1 LDKGYSL
8 KILYA
13 EDNLEI
19 ASLFLEIL
27 NENFPEFKVFHV
39 DNGKKAIDY
48 LQSDIFDLVIT
59 DYTMPEVNGGEVLNY
74 MLDNNREEPF
84 ILITGEKIK
93 LLPEFKGKT
102 PTDKMKFLNKPVDED
117 VIVQTIARMLNLT
130 DHLQEEGSSITKD
143 NDFIGIEISRITNLN
158 SAPCDFFLRL
168 NESKLIKVIN
178 RNGIELQDIVNKY
191 DSKGV
196 SKLYVVQSDLEV
208 LNDSLTKRIEI
219 ALDSKEELST
229 SSRVAL
235 AGDAIIT
242 VQENLLNFGIKE
254 DFVNH
259 ANKIVDHV
267 LATYSMVEGMNN
279 LITMIQTANDGYF
292 LQHSMLS
299 SFLSNIILRNSEW
312 NSVSNQEK
320 ITMASLFHDI
330 SLKYGEHEDWESK
343 SFLMG
348 INKDNENIPKDFL
361 DHPQRTVELLS
372 KVPNMPDLFTIIL
385 EHHEK
390 PDGTGFPRGLKANRL
405 SPMSCILIMS
415 HHLSDLIAFKHGEA
429 ILDDEMLSTLDSIY
443 KDGHFVQLLSSLK
456 LAL

>member
-1 LDKGYSL
+1 M

-48 LQSDIFDLVIT
+48 LQSDIFDLVIS
-59 DYTMPEVNGGEVLNY
+59 DYTMPEVNGGGVLNY

-130 DHLQEEGSSITKD
+130 DHLQEEGSSIPKD

-158 SAPCDFFLRL
+158 SAPCDFYLRL
-168 NESKLIKVIN
+168 NESKMIKVIN

-196 SKLYVVQSDLEV
+196 SKLYVVQSDLEDF
-208 LNDSLTKRIEI
+208 NNSLTKRIEI

-229 SSRVAL
+229 NSRVAL

-267 LATYSMVEGMNN
+267 LATYSMDTGMNN
-279 LITMIQTANDGYF
+279 LIKMIQTANDGYF
-292 LQHSMLS
+292 LQHSMLT

-330 SLKYGEHEDWESK
+330 SLKNGEHEDWESK

-429 ILDDEMLSTLDSIY
+429 KLDDEMLSTLDTIY

-456 LAL
+456 LAI